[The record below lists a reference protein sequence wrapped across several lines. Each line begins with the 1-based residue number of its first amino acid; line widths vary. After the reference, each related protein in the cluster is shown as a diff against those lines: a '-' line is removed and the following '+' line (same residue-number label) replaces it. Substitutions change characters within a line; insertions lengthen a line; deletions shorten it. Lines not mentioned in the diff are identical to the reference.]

1 VIKHRQLARH
11 VGAFGD
17 LVIESSMDLDVNMK
31 FPAGLVITFGSWV
44 YKADEDGLL
53 HDQLKDMIE
62 DQGTSNPPR
71 GKVDQLA

>member
-1 VIKHRQLARH
+1 
-11 VGAFGD
+11 
-17 LVIESSMDLDVNMK
+17 MDLDVNMK
-31 FPAGLVITFGSWV
+31 FPAGLVITFGSWI